1 MGIGFKELND
11 KITCSSDV
19 SLSYR
24 HACFF
29 GPTYYN
35 KLQHKALKEFF
46 DLFYPKFSNYLKDE
60 TSVCLDIRQD
70 QKNPYFCFYDED
82 FDIIFCQDFNN
93 EYSLEYRKK
102 CAPLKESFK
111 VKGSSEYCF
120 DYLQQQLCQ
129 IGNIVLES
137 V

>member
-11 KITCSSDV
+11 KITKIQNQ

-24 HACFF
+24 QACFF
-29 GPTYYN
+29 GSTYYN

-46 DLFYPKFSNYLKDE
+46 DKYLPLFSPYLKEE
-60 TSVCLDIRQD
+60 TSICLDIRQD
-70 QKNPYFCFYDED
+70 HKNPYFCFYDEE

-111 VKGSSEYCF
+111 VKGSSEYCL

-129 IGNIVLES
+129 IGDIVLES